1 MDSMPFVIYVA
12 PNYTENAV
20 KFIDKL
26 AQLPDVNLG
35 LISQEPVEWL
45 KPETSNALSAFHRVD
60 DVFDFTLLLAATQK
74 LSDQRGRPHRILG
87 AVEQVQVPVAQ
98 VREDLGIEGM
108 SMETATNFR
117 DKRRMKDLLRE
128 AGIPCARHRQVSSVA
143 EALQFAKKVGYP
155 IIVKPLAGAASQATF
170 KSGHDH
176 ELKEHVKSCL
186 SAAGSQALLEEFIQG
201 DEQSCDTFSLIGKPV
216 FHSITHYYP
225 NPLEVM
231 REPWIQWQVLLPRE
245 VDDPK
250 YDEIRTAA
258 FKTLDTLGMQTG
270 MSHLE
275 WFRRQD
281 GSIAISEVAARPPGA
296 QITTLISRA
305 NDIDC
310 VSAWARLMIFDD
322 FPEVER
328 KYAVGAAYLRG
339 QGQGKVVGVQGLE
352 QVSNELGHLIT
363 DVRVPQ
369 IGQEKSLSY
378 EGEGYIIIRH
388 PETSVVKEALSHIVS
403 TVRVHLG

>member
-1 MDSMPFVIYVA
+1 MDSMPFVIYIA

-26 AQLPDVNLG
+26 AQLSDVNLG

-60 DVFDFTLLLAATQK
+60 DVFDFTLLLAATRK
-74 LSDQRGRPHRILG
+74 LADQRGHPHRILG

-108 SMETATNFR
+108 SVETATNFR

-128 AGIPCARHRQVSSVA
+128 AGIPCARHRQVSSVE

-170 KSGHDH
+170 KSGIEA
-176 ELKEHVKSCL
+176 ELKEHVKRCL

-201 DEQSCDTFSLIGKPV
+201 DEQSCDTFSLIGRPV
-216 FHSITHYYP
+216 FHSITHYFP

-245 VDDPK
+245 VEDPK
-250 YDEIRTAA
+250 YDDIRTAA
-258 FKTLDTLGMQTG
+258 FKTLDVLGMQTG

-310 VSAWARLMIFDD
+310 VSAWAHLMLFDD

-328 KYAVGAAYLRG
+328 KYSVGAAYLRG

-363 DVRVPQ
+363 DVRIPQ

-388 PETSVVKEALSHIVS
+388 QETSVVKEALSHIVS